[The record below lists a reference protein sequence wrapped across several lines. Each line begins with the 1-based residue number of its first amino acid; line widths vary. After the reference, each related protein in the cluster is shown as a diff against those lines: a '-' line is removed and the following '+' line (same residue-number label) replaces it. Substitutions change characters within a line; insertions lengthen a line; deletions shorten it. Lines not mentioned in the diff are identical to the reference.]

1 MNVARKHVIWLLM
14 MALPL
19 SSLAIAAAPCVQ
31 DGEPSPAQETIVDA
45 HAQHGS
51 GHHGAHDQTR
61 DAQDDE
67 SALVECP
74 CCDHCLTMC
83 VMSGCSSAAIAS
95 ESREFLPDA
104 VSSSISL
111 TDIFRVGPTPHPLF
125 RPPIPIA

>member
-1 MNVARKHVIWLLM
+1 MNVARKHLIWLLM

-51 GHHGAHDQTR
+51 GNHGAHDQTR

-74 CCDHCLTMC
+74 CCDHCVTVC
-83 VMSGCSSAAIAS
+83 VMSGCGVVAFNADSAG
-95 ESREFLPDA
+95 L
-104 VSSSISL
+104 SL
-111 TDIFRVGPTPHPLF
+111 EADSPSVPRTDVFRLGPTPHPLF

>member
-51 GHHGAHDQTR
+51 SHHGLHDQTR

-74 CCDHCLTMC
+74 CCDHCVTMC
-83 VMSGCSSAAIAS
+83 AMSGCGVVTIKA
-95 ESREFLPDA
+95 ESRELLPDA
-104 VSSSISL
+104 DGLSIPL
-111 TDIFRVGPTPHPLF
+111 VDLFHVGPTPHPLF